1 MDATY
6 IYGAFR
12 LELDSREIVP
22 DDPGAGTPALLWG
35 PNKQTATFWCA
46 LDSGELGDGSE
57 IPESVMKWLD
67 RMVPTV
73 ENFLEKHGG

>member
-35 PNKQTATFWCA
+35 PSKQTATFWCA

>member
-1 MDATY
+1 MEATY
-6 IYGAFR
+6 IYGAYR
-12 LELDSREIVP
+12 LELNSREIVP

>member
-1 MDATY
+1 MEATY

-12 LELDSREIVP
+12 LELDSKEIVP

>member
-1 MDATY
+1 MEATY
-6 IYGAFR
+6 IYGAYR
-12 LELDSREIVP
+12 LELNSREIVP

-73 ENFLEKHGG
+73 ESFLEKHGG

>member
-1 MDATY
+1 MEATY
-6 IYGAFR
+6 IYGAYR